1 PGRGSRSRREEV
13 LRRTGL
19 SHPLPD
25 PEGGNDFGCA
35 GRPRPRGAALRVR
48 AGPPTAGHPGTGPK
62 PPDLQIRPHRR
73 RRCGGDDLDAFGRQ
87 DPVVGV
93 LLTRRRCARPRLHRT
108 GADGGGHSV
117 RRSADRDRRRQ
128 GETLRTRR
136 ALFRGGADP
145 LPSSSPP
152 HLPRRRAHPA
162 DSSDR
167 PPRPCRNDRDRRPMN
182 MTNDNS
188 SRAETKEGT
197 AEVVS
202 VPAESVSPDTVE
214 KYDRESRTRDVW
226 STKWSLPLTAFAV
239 GLSLY
244 QIYYALFGGP
254 PTLVHRGIHVGAIL
268 VLCFAIQRFRL
279 GETRRTPPWY
289 DWLFMAGSIAI

>member
-1 PGRGSRSRREEV
+1 
-13 LRRTGL
+13 
-19 SHPLPD
+19 
-25 PEGGNDFGCA
+25 
-35 GRPRPRGAALRVR
+35 
-48 AGPPTAGHPGTGPK
+48 
-62 PPDLQIRPHRR
+62 
-73 RRCGGDDLDAFGRQ
+73 
-87 DPVVGV
+87 
-93 LLTRRRCARPRLHRT
+93 PRLHRT
-108 GADGGGHSV
+108 CANGGRHSA
-117 RRSADRDRRRQ
+117 RRPAARDRRRQ
-128 GETLRTRR
+128 GKTLRTRR
-136 ALFRGGADP
+136 ALPRGAVDP

-202 VPAESVSPDTVE
+202 VSAESVCPDTVE
-214 KYDRESRTRDVW
+214 KYDRESRTRDAW
-226 STKWSLPLTAFAV
+226 STNWSLPLTAFAV

-244 QIYYALFGGP
+244 QIYYSLFGGP
-254 PTLVHRGIHVGAIL
+254 PPLVHRGILVGAIL

-279 GETRRTPPWY
+279 SEKRRTPPWY
-289 DWLFMAGSIAI
+289 DWLFMAGSVAIAVYLGLVFQKLAVSGGRFDTIDVVFSVMALVLVLEASRRVTGPVLPILAILFVVYDYY